1 MENSARKKIELLP
14 DAVTQMKMFYKVS
27 LNSQQDN
34 TGAAVSPGTHHFS
47 FKVFNV
53 FSE

>member
-1 MENSARKKIELLP
+1 MKNSARKEIELLP
-14 DAVTQMKMFYKVS
+14 DAVTQMKVFYKVS

-34 TGAAVSPGTHHFS
+34 TGAAVSPGTRHCF